1 MSATALPTPPNS
13 PSSMDCDQ
21 QPQGLQDPAFTPY
34 HNDVSLIGRQAF
46 IEAYHLVDLYNC
58 YADKHNDHW
67 TPYNYNHPDVLER
80 RIWQA
85 PDLEIIG
92 DLDSDE
98 RWRVSLSTATALRT
112 AFQQARI
119 NLGEALLLPNWNR
132 SRPWDNYNF
141 ELALL
146 EEGFPYIPE
155 PEGWSG
161 PDALTQNFGTYYE
174 VTEHVSLLQF
184 YTICIHVLSQIYGA
198 YTYHNNTE
206 KMWAGYIR
214 GSPGLV
220 AAHRYWM
227 CKEGYKVP
235 PDSQD
240 TLSDDGKPHFVET
253 LIVPHR
259 VLTPSFTGFDED
271 LSSNPPELVGWEG
284 LTDSPS
290 SMGSS
295 GLLPPFTSFPNTPEK
310 EIGIK
315 VTTSSFSQPDE
326 SSSPFDTQTWADATY
341 EPPKI
346 ATPTEWPKVDP
357 NFFNHLAGSAIPEL
371 DSTLT
376 LHSGEL
382 QRFSKYLASDP
393 QFTLTHL
400 DSSEEL
406 GWVIAELLE
415 VLKIGGDEG
424 MNEEMAKYQEVFTF
438 PEWLHI
444 LGAIEELKE

>member
-1 MSATALPTPPNS
+1 MSATVLPTPPNS
-13 PSSMDCDQ
+13 PSSMDCDPQ
-21 QPQGLQDPAFTPY
+21 SQGLQDPAFTPY

-58 YADKHNDHW
+58 YVDKHNDHW

-80 RIWQA
+80 RIWQT

-98 RWRVSLSTATALRT
+98 RWRVSLSTDTALRA
-112 AFQQARI
+112 AFQQVRI
-119 NLGEALLLPNWNR
+119 NLGKVLQLPNWNR
-132 SRPWDNYNF
+132 SHPWDDYDL

-155 PEGWSG
+155 PKGWSG
-161 PDALTQNFGTYYE
+161 PDALTQNFGAYYE
-174 VTEHVSLLQF
+174 VVEHVSHLQF
-184 YTICIHVLSQIYGA
+184 YSICIHVLSQIYGA

-206 KMWAGYIR
+206 KMWAGYVR

-227 CKEGYKVP
+227 RKEGYTVP

-253 LIVPHR
+253 LVVPLQ

-271 LSSNPPELVGWEG
+271 LSSNPPELVGWG
-284 LTDSPS
+284 SLLDSPS

-295 GLLPPFTSFPNTPEK
+295 DLPPPFTSFSDSPEK

-315 VTTSSFSQPDE
+315 VTTSSFTQPDE
-326 SSSPFDTQTWADATY
+326 SMSPFNAHSGADASY
-341 EPPKI
+341 EPPKV
-346 ATPTEWPKVDP
+346 ATPTEWPKVDS
-357 NFFNHLAGSAIPEL
+357 NFFNHLAGTTLPEP
-371 DSTLT
+371 DSSLT

-382 QRFSKYLASDP
+382 LHFSMYPTS
-393 QFTLTHL
+393 F
-400 DSSEEL
+400 
-406 GWVIAELLE
+406 
-415 VLKIGGDEG
+415 
-424 MNEEMAKYQEVFTF
+424 
-438 PEWLHI
+438 
-444 LGAIEELKE
+444 

>member
-1 MSATALPTPPNS
+1 
-13 PSSMDCDQ
+13 MDCDQ

-80 RIWQA
+80 RIWQT

-92 DLDSDE
+92 DLDSDK
-98 RWRVSLSTATALRT
+98 RWRVSLSTATALRA
-112 AFQQARI
+112 AFQQVRI
-119 NLGEALLLPNWNR
+119 NLGEVLQLPNWNR
-132 SRPWDNYNF
+132 SRPWDDYDF
-141 ELALL
+141 ELTLL

-155 PEGWSG
+155 PKGWSG
-161 PDALTQNFGTYYE
+161 PDALTQNFGAYYE
-174 VTEHVSLLQF
+174 VVEHVSQLQF
-184 YTICIHVLSQIYGA
+184 YTICLHVLSQIYGA

-206 KMWAGYIR
+206 KMWAGYVR

-227 CKEGYKVP
+227 RKEGYTVP

-253 LIVPHR
+253 LSVPLR

-271 LSSNPPELVGWEG
+271 LDSNPPELVGWDG
-284 LTDSPS
+284 LSDSPS

-295 GLLPPFTSFPNTPEK
+295 DMPPPFSSFSDSPEK
-310 EIGIK
+310 DLDIK
-315 VTTSSFSQPDE
+315 VTTSSLTQSDE
-326 SSSPFDTQTWADATY
+326 STSPFHAQTWADASY
-341 EPPKI
+341 EPPKV

-357 NFFNHLAGSAIPEL
+357 NFFNLLSGTTLPEP
-371 DSTLT
+371 DSSLT

-382 QRFSKYLASDP
+382 RRFSK
-393 QFTLTHL
+393 
-400 DSSEEL
+400 
-406 GWVIAELLE
+406 
-415 VLKIGGDEG
+415 
-424 MNEEMAKYQEVFTF
+424 
-438 PEWLHI
+438 
-444 LGAIEELKE
+444 